1 MRKFKSSY
9 SRCMLMATCLLLLVL
24 LFAIY
29 IVVNQLVKLPIGS
42 LSFIGTGAVLCF
54 ILITLLYSFV
64 SQIEYVCL
72 AEESVII
79 KKMLGEITISR
90 SDIVQVRYKKSIMS
104 DVRLWGI
111 SGLFGHIGLFW
122 NSNIGKYYA
131 FVKDG
136 NSMLEIKTRRK
147 CYVISCDDYTQVVS
161 LLQK

>member
-1 MRKFKSSY
+1 
-9 SRCMLMATCLLLLVL
+9 
-24 LFAIY
+24 
-29 IVVNQLVKLPIGS
+29 
-42 LSFIGTGAVLCF
+42 
-54 ILITLLYSFV
+54 
-64 SQIEYVCL
+64 
-72 AEESVII
+72 
-79 KKMLGEITISR
+79 
-90 SDIVQVRYKKSIMS
+90 MS

-161 LLQK
+161 LLQN